1 MRPHV
6 FATMVL
12 MGLPL
17 AAQPTL
23 ATAGTAQGRQAQA
36 RQAQPRETMRWRAMD
51 TNRDGRITREE
62 WKGTAR
68 SFRVHDWNSDGVLS
82 ENEVRMG
89 GARDKRNEVDYD
101 ETRRWEFSDWTETG
115 FSTLDHNKDGRISRG
130 EWHYDVE
137 TFRRTDRNRDGI
149 LTRAEFVTDVIDDD
163 RGDRFDDLDA
173 DRSGAIE
180 QAEWHGSADAFT
192 WLDRDRNR
200 ILSRKEV
207 VGEEEPEPDLFASL
221 DVNRDGK
228 VALNEWHWSRASFN
242 QQDRNRDGMLSRYEV
257 ANVEAG
263 PVGTSGTT
271 STVFLVDSTQRWVDT
286 GIDVRAGDTLSITAT
301 GTIVMS
307 TNDADQAAP
316 AGSQTGRRAAE
327 APLRDAAAGALIGR
341 IGMGT
346 PVLIGASQVMNRITT
361 GGRLYL
367 GVNDDY
373 LLDNRGQFRVTVTV
387 KPR

>member
-1 MRPHV
+1 
-6 FATMVL
+6 
-12 MGLPL
+12 
-17 AAQPTL
+17 
-23 ATAGTAQGRQAQA
+23 
-36 RQAQPRETMRWRAMD
+36 
-51 TNRDGRITREE
+51 
-62 WKGTAR
+62 
-68 SFRVHDWNSDGVLS
+68 
-82 ENEVRMG
+82 MG
-89 GARDKRNEVDYD
+89 GARDRNEVDYD

-115 FSTLDHNKDGRISRG
+115 FSTLDHNKDGRISRA

-180 QAEWHGSADAFT
+180 QSEWHGSADAFT

-286 GIDVRAGDTLSITAT
+286 GIDVRAGDTLSINAT

-307 TNDADQAAP
+307 TNEADQATA

-327 APLRDAAAGALIGR
+327 SPLRDAAAGALIGR
-341 IGMGT
+341 IGTGT
-346 PVLIGASQVMNRITT
+346 PVLIGTSQVMNRITT